1 MLYQRAPGLTPEPL
15 DRRVERGAPVIEMT
29 RVPGEPLGAARLS
42 PAQAGAVAG
51 ALTQMHRAA
60 SGAAL
65 TSVPERRWGPA
76 EVCSLARSWIQEVSQ
91 GASAPAAEA
100 LRAARAWLSS
110 GEAGVLPADQ
120 VFGNADGNL
129 ANFLWDGA
137 RCRIV
142 DFEDSG
148 VSDPAYEA
156 AHVSR
161 LL

>member
-1 MLYQRAPGLTPEPL
+1 MPFQWAPTP
-15 DRRVERGAPVIEMT
+15 
-29 RVPGEPLGAARLS
+29 PG
-42 PAQAGAVAG
+42 QA
-51 ALTQMHRAA
+51 TN
-60 SGAAL
+60 
-65 TSVPERRWGPA
+65 
-76 EVCSLARSWIQEVSQ
+76 
-91 GASAPAAEA
+91 PAAK
-100 LRAARAWLSS
+100 
-110 GEAGVLPADQ
+110 

>member
-1 MLYQRAPGLTPEPL
+1 M
-15 DRRVERGAPVIEMT
+15 
-29 RVPGEPLGAARLS
+29 
-42 PAQAGAVAG
+42 
-51 ALTQMHRAA
+51 
-60 SGAAL
+60 
-65 TSVPERRWGPA
+65 
-76 EVCSLARSWIQEVSQ
+76 
-91 GASAPAAEA
+91 
-100 LRAARAWLSS
+100 
-110 GEAGVLPADQ
+110 
-120 VFGNADGNL
+120 FGNADGNL